1 MNTIIQIYGGFTVQE
16 KKEFARY
23 LKDKNRR
30 NDTKNLALLKLL
42 DKGKVKNAH
51 TILYPNQDKGA
62 FHALCKRVQDSLVDF
77 VASQSFANESQKDM
91 ETLKLLLASRLFFEK
106 KYFKTAFKTLGK
118 AEQKAKTL
126 ENFSILSEI
135 YHTKMQYAHANPAWS
150 LKKIIWDYELN
161 KVLLEQDFQLNM
173 AYANI
178 KENLVNT
185 PKKPV
190 QSIVGE
196 AFSHFKVKINQ
207 DLTYKSVFQLMEIT
221 ATLGKLQRDFYS
233 IAPYMMD
240 LFNAVR
246 EKGEVPLQ
254 QQYYYLNILY
264 LLAVT
269 DFRNKKFDSSQC
281 KLLEIEDVIKTAK
294 KGTYHAFKEKLG
306 VMHALNAL
314 FTSKI
319 EEALTILKL
328 QSKTSLNAQLLLA
341 MCYFQKE
348 QFSEANTVLIQ
359 LNKNDAWYEKK
370 MDWIWVLKKNI
381 MEILLYIEL
390 DKLELVLN
398 RLNRFSKNFGKQ
410 LRAIGEERVLIFM
423 DLVKAYYEAPHLAT
437 EDSFKDSVENS
448 FDWVGNDQED
458 IFVMSFYAW
467 LKSKIE
473 GKKLYQV
480 TLELVS

>member
-1 MNTIIQIYGGFTVQE
+1 MNAIIQIYAGFTTLE
-16 KKEFARY
+16 KRGFVKY
-23 LKDKNRR
+23 LKAKNKR

-42 DKGKVKNAH
+42 DKGKAKSAS

-62 FHALCKRVQDSLVDF
+62 FHALCKRVHDSLVDF
-77 VASQSFANESQKDM
+77 VASQSFASESQKDM

-106 KYFKTAFKTLGK
+106 KHFKTAFKTLKK
-118 AEQKAKTL
+118 AERKAKTL

-135 YHTKMQYAHANPAWS
+135 YHTKIQYAHANPSWS
-150 LKKIIWDYELN
+150 LQRVIRDYEVN
-161 KVLLEQDFQLNM
+161 KLLLEQDFQLNM

-178 KENLVNT
+178 KENLVKY

-190 QSIVGE
+190 ESIIAE

-233 IAPYMMD
+233 IAPYMAE
-240 LFNAVR
+240 LFAAVR
-246 EKGEVPLQ
+246 QKGSVPPQ
-254 QQYYYLNILY
+254 QKYYYLNILY

-269 DFRNKKFDSSQC
+269 DFRNKKFDSSKR
-281 KLLEIEDVIKTAK
+281 KLQEIENEIKTAK
-294 KGTYHAFKEKLG
+294 KGTYDALKHKLG

-314 FTSKI
+314 YTSHI
-319 EEALTILKL
+319 DNALAILKL
-328 QSKTSLNAQLLLA
+328 ASKASLNAQLLLA

-348 QFSEANTVLIQ
+348 WFSEANAVLTQ
-359 LNKNDAWYEKK
+359 LNKTDRWYEKK

-381 MEILLYIEL
+381 MEILLFIEL
-390 DKLELVLN
+390 DKLDIVLN
-398 RLNRFSKNFGKQ
+398 RLTRFSKNFSAP
-410 LRAIGEERVLIFM
+410 LRIIGEERVLIFM
-423 DLVKAYYEAPHLAT
+423 DLVKTYYEAPHLVT
-437 EDSFKDSVENS
+437 DDRFKERVEKS

-473 GKKLYQV
+473 RKKLYQV